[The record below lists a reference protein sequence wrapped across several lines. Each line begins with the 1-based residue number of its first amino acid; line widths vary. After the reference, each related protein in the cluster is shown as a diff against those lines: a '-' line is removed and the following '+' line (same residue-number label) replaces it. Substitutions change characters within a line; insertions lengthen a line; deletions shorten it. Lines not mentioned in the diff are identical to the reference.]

1 MIKRSDFADYVTQD
15 LLAGLPGVRARAMFG
30 GYGVYQDDVMFAII
44 VDDTLY
50 FKVDDSNRKK
60 YEKLG
65 SKPFVYKSRGKRVT
79 MSYWELPAEAMDDR
93 SEILRWAERSIR
105 INTKQR

>member
-1 MIKRSDFADYVTQD
+1 MKRSDFADYVAQD

-30 GYGVYQDDVMFAII
+30 GYGIYQNDVMFAII

-50 FKVDDSNRKK
+50 FKVDDSNRKD

-79 MSYWELPAEAMDDR
+79 MSYWEVPAEVMDDR
-93 SEILRWAERSIR
+93 EEIVRWAERSLR
-105 INTKQR
+105 INKRKRS